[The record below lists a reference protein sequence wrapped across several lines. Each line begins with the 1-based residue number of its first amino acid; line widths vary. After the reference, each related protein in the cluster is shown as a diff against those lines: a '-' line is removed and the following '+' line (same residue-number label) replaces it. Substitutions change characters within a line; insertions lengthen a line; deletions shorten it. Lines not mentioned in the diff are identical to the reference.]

1 MKGKK
6 SVILNVVKNLETQV
20 DAFQIFRIAQDDTS
34 DGTFFTTSLFGQSNN
49 NRG

>member
-20 DAFQIFRIAQDDTS
+20 DAFQNFRIAQDDTAERS
-34 DGTFFTTSLFGQSNN
+34 FIY
-49 NRG
+49 NRVVRLMR

>member
-20 DAFQIFRIAQDDTS
+20 DAFQIFALFRMTLPK
-34 DGTFFTTSLFGQSNN
+34 GVLFTTL
-49 NRG
+49 